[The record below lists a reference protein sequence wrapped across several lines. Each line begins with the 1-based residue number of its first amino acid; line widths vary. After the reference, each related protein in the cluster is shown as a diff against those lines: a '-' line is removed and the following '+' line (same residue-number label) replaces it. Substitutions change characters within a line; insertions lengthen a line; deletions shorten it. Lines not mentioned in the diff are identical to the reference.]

1 MALGQGEH
9 LMLILLWE
17 QIKQALLEQS
27 VLQNGVKICKH
38 KQMKKWYKELLPVK
52 FSIKIFKVYLLL
64 QQRI

>member
-27 VLQNGVKICKH
+27 VLHNGV
-38 KQMKKWYKELLPVK
+38 E
-52 FSIKIFKVYLLL
+52 IFQYFMH
-64 QQRI
+64 